1 VSRALEE
8 LLGLSGREDGPGAVE
23 LAGADPMLQTRFRIG
38 EAAAA
43 ALGACGLLAAG
54 LGGKARPR
62 VRVDV
67 RAATASLLSFFCQ
80 RLEGRETPRPALTNP
95 TVALYPAQDG
105 RWIHL
110 HGGFPHLRAGTLEL
124 LGCENDAGAIAGAV
138 ARWDAEVLESALA
151 ERGLCGAMVRSLEEW
166 VAHPQ
171 GRTVS
176 KLPVVEVLRIGDSD
190 PQPLW
195 AAGRPLGALRVLD
208 LTRVLAGPTCARTL
222 AAFGADVLQIRS
234 PRLPFVEPFV
244 IDTGHGKRSAHLDL
258 DSRSDVERLRKLACE
273 ADVFSQGYR
282 ADSLARRGFGPEALA
297 ELRPGI
303 VYVSTVC
310 YGHEGPWAQRP
321 GWEQLAQCV
330 TGIADENGTRELPQL
345 LPAAACDYIT
355 GYLGALG
362 TLIALRRR
370 AREGGSYLVRVSL
383 CQTAHWLQALDRVD
397 AQARPP
403 RLEELANWMTS
414 SETSW
419 GTLRHLRPAVSIT
432 DADVGWER
440 PCVRPGTHEPTWL
453 ERAT

>member
-1 VSRALEE
+1 MPRTLQE
-8 LLGLSGREDGPGAVE
+8 LLDLSGCEDGAGAVE
-23 LAGADPMLQTRFRIG
+23 LVGADPVLQTRFRIG

-124 LGCENDAGAIAGAV
+124 L
-138 ARWDAEVLESALA
+138 
-151 ERGLCGAMVRSLEEW
+151 MVRSLEEW

-383 CQTAHWLQALDRVD
+383 CQTAHWLQTLDRVD
-397 AQARPP
+397 GQARPP
-403 RLEELANWMTS
+403 RLEELADWMTS

-419 GTLRHLRPAVSIT
+419 GTLRHLRPAVSIA